1 MGERNGAAD
10 AGTDRASCRLFRT
23 GRPVTDDVTSDD
35 AAAGDD
41 AVADDAAVAADAAD
55 DNRPLD
61 LSGRLRPEFTARTVA
76 IEAGSSRH
84 FDEAEWRDALV
95 VVQSGEVEVET
106 ISGCRRRF
114 GPGDILFLTG
124 LSLVLLHNLGPDDVV
139 LRAVSRRRGTAG
151 SG

>member
-61 LSGRLRPEFTARTVA
+61 LSGRLGPAFLTTAIV
-76 IEAGSSRH
+76 IEAGSARQV
-84 FDEAEWRDALV
+84 DEADWRDALV
-95 VVQSGEVEVET
+95 VIESGVLEVET
-106 ISGCRRRF
+106 LSGCRRRF

>member
-10 AGTDRASCRLFRT
+10 AGTDRASCRRFRT

-35 AAAGDD
+35 AVAG
-41 AVADDAAVAADAAD
+41 DAAD
-55 DNRPLD
+55 DDRPLD
-61 LSGRLRPEFTARTVA
+61 LAGRQGPAFTARTVA

-106 ISGCRRRF
+106 ISGCRQRF
-114 GPGDILFLTG
+114 GPGDVLFFAG
-124 LSLVLLHNLGPDDVV
+124 LALRRLHSTGPDD
-139 LRAVSRRRGTAG
+139 LLLTAVSRRTGRAG
-151 SG
+151 SD